1 MSGERREKWKN
12 ERDDRLNSSVDSL
25 SLLNETT
32 IEEKKGK
39 RRRMAVV
46 ETFMEKYRERIK
58 EEKRGRLGEVE

>member
-1 MSGERREKWKN
+1 MSGERRENWKN